1 MPPVTDPL
9 AITHTTLREFA
20 MAAVWVAKLEDAVE
34 ALEDLVELFDP
45 LADANGIEPSEG
57 RTADDAVGDVD
68 DVDDAL
74 EVALSVV
81 TTAREAADAALEA
94 RLAAWLA
101 TGRPAHRATPED
113 ARLALRVALAARE
126 SLEQGTRVSISL

>member
-1 MPPVTDPL
+1 MPPITDPQ
-9 AITHTTLREFA
+9 AIEHPTLREFV
-20 MAAVWVAKLEDAVE
+20 MEAVWVAKLEDAVE
-34 ALEDLVELFDP
+34 ALEDLIELFDP

-57 RTADDAVGDVD
+57 RTAGDA
-68 DVDDAL
+68 VDDAL